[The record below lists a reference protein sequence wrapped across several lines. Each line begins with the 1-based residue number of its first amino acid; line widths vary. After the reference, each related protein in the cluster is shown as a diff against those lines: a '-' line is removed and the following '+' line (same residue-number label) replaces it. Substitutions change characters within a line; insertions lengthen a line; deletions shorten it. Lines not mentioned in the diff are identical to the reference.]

1 MKIETISTR
10 GTEIVGGG
18 TPLQMSLKALLQR
31 KVEAE
36 HKKDVRETL
45 GTFIIAVDPDDMA
58 SR

>member
-1 MKIETISTR
+1 M
-10 GTEIVGGG
+10 
-18 TPLQMSLKALLQR
+18 QMSLKALLQR